1 VEKTVTNYFGS
12 IEESL
17 KTISFFFFF
26 YKIPLKNMIWFSL
39 VLVRSRRY
47 SHSTKDFIRQK
58 FVHAHVYVPM
68 G

>member
-26 YKIPLKNMIWFSL
+26 FF
-39 VLVRSRRY
+39 
-47 SHSTKDFIRQK
+47 TKS
-58 FVHAHVYVPM
+58 P
-68 G
+68 